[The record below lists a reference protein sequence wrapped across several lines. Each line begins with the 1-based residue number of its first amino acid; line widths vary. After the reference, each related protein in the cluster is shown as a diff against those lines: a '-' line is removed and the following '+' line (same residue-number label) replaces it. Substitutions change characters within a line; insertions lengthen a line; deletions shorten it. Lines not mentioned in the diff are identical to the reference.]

1 MPYSLPDEIAARVR
15 RLHPAQQAQALAF
28 VRQLETTG
36 ASPGASAALAE
47 FAGTIPAEDLAT
59 IAAVIEA
66 DCERVDAAGW

>member
-59 IAAVIEA
+59 RRR
-66 DCERVDAAGW
+66 DRSRLRTS